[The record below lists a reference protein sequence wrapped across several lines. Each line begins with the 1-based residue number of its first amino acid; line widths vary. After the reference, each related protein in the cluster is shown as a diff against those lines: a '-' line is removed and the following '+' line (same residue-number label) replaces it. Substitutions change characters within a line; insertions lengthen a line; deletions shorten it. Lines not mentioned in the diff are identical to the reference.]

1 MRNFQTK
8 QITVQ
13 KACTIMLVYSRQKEK
28 EAKTKKQRLKNP
40 TQTIEEPNI
49 QEKINWNNEKKIST
63 AEKQYS
69 WKSKQGIEELG

>member
-1 MRNFQTK
+1 
-8 QITVQ
+8 
-13 KACTIMLVYSRQKEK
+13 MLVYSRQKEK

-69 WKSKQGIEELG
+69 